1 MQLIRVEGTRHLKFF
16 TIIQCYGHAYTLV
29 MLFPLQEIFFGSIL
43 RTGIIISI
51 SCCSRIDLHEMN
63 VSLKTKTDVILNSMQ
78 NKCQWIN

>member
-63 VSLKTKTDVILNSMQ
+63 VTLKTKTDM
-78 NKCQWIN
+78 